1 MFSCQGQGTS
11 ENLCI
16 SSTPSIR
23 CHGETHPNRT
33 ATPPSILGPCHTE
46 NGLSLKSWWHLVAWP
61 CLGLPLVLHFL
72 TCNPRSFNVHQSC
85 SLQPTVITAPFIR
98 KAVCLHSQPPLMTS
112 PFLAGSITSTGKMEI
127 PCPKARKMSAG
138 NASSWVEVCP

>member
-46 NGLSLKSWWHLVAWP
+46 NELSLKSWWHLVAWP

-98 KAVCLHSQPPLMTS
+98 KAVCLHSLCFPAS
-112 PFLAGSITSTGKMEI
+112 PYDISIPGWKHNIHRENGDPMSQGK
-127 PCPKARKMSAG
+127 K
-138 NASSWVEVCP
+138 NVCRECQLLG